1 MRATSVLRFV
11 VFGAVGFGFSGIIV
25 GVLWPLAF
33 LFSFQ
38 AAGLLFVLS
47 GAVGGASLGLA
58 LGDRERT
65 IHLAV
70 LGTLGFALGGL
81 VALAVAVGFVP
92 AFGSLS
98 ASEDYGIRGA
108 MGVLGRAVVGA
119 TSSLAFL
126 DWRRT
131 LALTLTGAAGFG
143 VGLIVGVFALQGM
156 FGVRF
161 MAGTWGTVT
170 LCALAGTSGGASLGA
185 ALGSLENR
193 KLATQ
198 RRPRVR

>member
-108 MGVLGRAVVGA
+108 MGVLGGAVVGA
-119 TSSLAFL
+119 SSSLAFL

-131 LALTLTGAAGFG
+131 LALTLTGAVGFG

-161 MAGTWGTVT
+161 MAGTWGTVI

-193 KLATQ
+193 KLAKQ

>member
-1 MRATSVLRFV
+1 MPRFV

-70 LGTLGFALGGL
+70 LGTL
-81 VALAVAVGFVP
+81 VH
-92 AFGSLS
+92 
-98 ASEDYGIRGA
+98 DQ
-108 MGVLGRAVVGA
+108 A
-119 TSSLAFL
+119 TFSVMDICS
-126 DWRRT
+126 
-131 LALTLTGAAGFG
+131 
-143 VGLIVGVFALQGM
+143 
-156 FGVRF
+156 
-161 MAGTWGTVT
+161 
-170 LCALAGTSGGASLGA
+170 
-185 ALGSLENR
+185 
-193 KLATQ
+193 
-198 RRPRVR
+198 

>member
-1 MRATSVLRFV
+1 MLRFV

-47 GAVGGASLGLA
+47 GASLGLA

-108 MGVLGRAVVGA
+108 MGVLGGAVVGA
-119 TSSLAFL
+119 SLSLAFL

-131 LALTLTGAAGFG
+131 LALTLTGAVGFG

-161 MAGTWGTVT
+161 MAGTWGTVI

-193 KLATQ
+193 KLAKQ